1 MKTIAA
7 VLTALALPSLA
18 LAGAPEPRRPIDID
32 RFMGRWYEIVRTP
45 NDGQKNCH
53 AASQIW
59 SQRPD
64 GTFDIAQT
72 CRKGSPSGPVRK
84 VDTRARIL
92 DPNTNAKFEA
102 SFFGGLLKRKYRVI
116 DRSDDYEWMIAS
128 TSDGD
133 FVALL
138 SRQPAMSRGDVSSL
152 IRRMRALGFTANKLE
167 IVAGASHP

>member
-1 MKTIAA
+1 MKMFVA
-7 VLTALALPSLA
+7 VLTALALPSMA
-18 LAGAPEPRRPIDID
+18 LAGAPEPRRAIDID

-53 AASQIW
+53 AASQVW

-72 CRKGSPSGPVRK
+72 CRKGSPNGPVRK

-92 DPNTNAKFEA
+92 DPKTNAKFEA
-102 SFFGGLLKRKYRVI
+102 SFFGGLLKRKYWVI
-116 DRSDDYEWMIAS
+116 DRSDDYDWMIAS

-138 SRQPAMSRGDVSSL
+138 AREPGMPHGDVSAL

-167 IVAGASHP
+167 VVAGASRP